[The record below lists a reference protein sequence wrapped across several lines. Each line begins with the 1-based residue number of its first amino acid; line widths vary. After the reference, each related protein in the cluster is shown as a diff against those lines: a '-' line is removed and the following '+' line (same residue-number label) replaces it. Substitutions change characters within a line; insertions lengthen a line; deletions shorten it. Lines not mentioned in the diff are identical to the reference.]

1 MNVWRGAQKG
11 TVKNTQLVSDTEV
24 QLNIIKFKF
33 NCKLKFSSSAIH
45 RVLFQ
50 QIIGNL
56 FSLRGIT

>member
-1 MNVWRGAQKG
+1 MKVWRGAQKG
-11 TVKNTQLVSDTEV
+11 TVKNTQLVGDTEV
-24 QLNIIKFKF
+24 QLNIIKLKF